1 MKIDYK
7 EMITILFDKIEGVRV
22 EKVTAGSKFR
32 LMGLVADVT
41 EVNETLAK
49 DVLEV
54 VSHEAVLDADTEIDY
69 AELAERVLATEL
81 TAPKE
86 DLLENTQLVNEALG
100 VLSCTLGKIADQLER
115 HHSNEEYVRLY
126 EQEKKRYLGSKM
138 AKSARKTFDEWKED
152 QCYGTPSM
160 EDIEDYRL
168 EKVVRIFEKGVLTS
182 RVEHV
187 RRATRYPNEL
197 DFDLLPDDNPFKK
210 TAYRY
215 YSELRKMVD
224 WQDGYLVVMPH
235 RIGQHFYMSRHE
247 ENAKSHRTNLLK
259 YMHKITLAQEERR
272 KLLEA
277 EATRKEDSENVLN
290 YFAPAKNLKVLLTEE
305 WFGMLT
311 ADEKLF
317 TTKWL
322 HGFVDALMAS
332 EWRDQIASDW
342 TVADK
347 RLGLKCMIIGLLKDA
362 GVIRGS
368 YNSIAKLLDMDN
380 ENPATLAKYMGMG
393 KKQPYAEWIAD
404 YVKG

>member
-41 EVNETLAK
+41 EVNETLEK

-126 EQEKKRYLGSKM
+126 EQEKKRYLGSKT

-168 EKVVRIFEKGVLTS
+168 EKASCYALSERVGLRPVARRQSLQEDGLQVL
-182 RVEHV
+182 
-187 RRATRYPNEL
+187 
-197 DFDLLPDDNPFKK
+197 F
-210 TAYRY
+210 
-215 YSELRKMVD
+215 
-224 WQDGYLVVMPH
+224 
-235 RIGQHFYMSRHE
+235 
-247 ENAKSHRTNLLK
+247 
-259 YMHKITLAQEERR
+259 
-272 KLLEA
+272 
-277 EATRKEDSENVLN
+277 
-290 YFAPAKNLKVLLTEE
+290 
-305 WFGMLT
+305 
-311 ADEKLF
+311 
-317 TTKWL
+317 
-322 HGFVDALMAS
+322 
-332 EWRDQIASDW
+332 
-342 TVADK
+342 
-347 RLGLKCMIIGLLKDA
+347 
-362 GVIRGS
+362 
-368 YNSIAKLLDMDN
+368 
-380 ENPATLAKYMGMG
+380 
-393 KKQPYAEWIAD
+393 
-404 YVKG
+404 